1 MLADRIDAG
10 KFTNQRTAGKWR
22 EAARASIPCF
32 QCMATRMGPQ
42 RARFCRGFLEKEL
55 HRRYSKRELRN
66 SQRSVPYLK
75 S

>member
-1 MLADRIDAG
+1 MLADRIDTG

-22 EAARASIPCF
+22 EAARASTPHF
-32 QCMATRMGPQ
+32 QCTATQMGPQ
-42 RARFCRGFLEKEL
+42 RAHLCRGFLEKEL

-66 SQRSVPYLK
+66 SKRSVPYLK